1 LSDEGKRSG
10 NPDSGESAREA
21 LARARDHARNAAAE
35 TIAALRA
42 LLDAAALGVT
52 QESAEHHRALA
63 TLALALDEL
72 RDRLSSDN
80 TDVSS
85 LILDALNS
93 EIRRWEERSQED
105 PDARAVLRAFLGMRE
120 ILWEFGVRTEA
131 NSASAPSAGA
141 TTRHEPKPARRK
153 RVQRVE
159 VER

>member
-1 LSDEGKRSG
+1 MSDAGKQSG
-10 NPDSGESAREA
+10 NPHSGESALEA

-42 LLDAAALGVT
+42 LLDAAALGIT

-63 TLALALDEL
+63 TLARALDEL
-72 RDRLSSDN
+72 RGRLGSDN

-85 LILDALNS
+85 LILDALNG
-93 EIRRWEERSQED
+93 EIRRWEERSQDD

-120 ILWEFGVRTEA
+120 ILWEFGVRSDSSA
-131 NSASAPSAGA
+131 ASATSAGGA
-141 TTRHEPKPARRK
+141 QRRDPKPAPRK